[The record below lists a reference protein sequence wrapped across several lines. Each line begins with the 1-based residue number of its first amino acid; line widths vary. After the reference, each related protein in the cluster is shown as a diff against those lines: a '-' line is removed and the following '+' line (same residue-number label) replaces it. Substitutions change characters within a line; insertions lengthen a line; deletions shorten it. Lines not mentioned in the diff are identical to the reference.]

1 MPTAETLEN
10 FIEWS
15 YPNDIIDPKE
25 NNLFKEV
32 SHELT
37 CFMSEVKTISKIE
50 LKKYLKGLS
59 VNRRESLIRLFR
71 IFTAVSRT
79 NYQIFFSTWLI
90 NHKKGKLIF
99 KQLENKQHVLRLKI
113 KNYEITITE
122 KNLAEICMDD
132 DIAIEIIDYFDEK
145 KIIEVLTLI
154 QSDIELGR
162 DFLKTLIQ
170 YDSKGSQ
177 ATNRGKIAER
187 ITKQCLQR
195 FGLDEDVDYNS
206 TDIDVSDQLI
216 KRLENECVIQ
226 KTISKKIF
234 EDVKELIQKSNF
246 KRKSDI
252 VIPLNNPVL
261 FIQSSFYASDVASIA
276 QATISELN
284 AEKTL
289 LKIAQTNTGLSMKLI
304 GLIDGPGWAYSIS
317 FSRLKAVLDVVDD
330 YFGLRT
336 IPTKLRKLLHAEN
349 VTTPLDFEIGILLL
363 NNTNANKTNLI
374 NKVSQMYGIT
384 IPKISE
390 ELEKWLSRKKLSFNS
405 GVVNIIDQNRIE
417 LAKKYLVLD
426 LIYLNSK
433 SSITGEINSP
443 ENISITKV
451 DLKSIL
457 DQNYPL
463 TELEI
468 QKYLNELKLKLLIV
482 LR

>member
-1 MPTAETLEN
+1 MPTVELLED

-15 YPNDIIDPKE
+15 YPDDIIDPKE
-25 NNLFKEV
+25 NDLFKEV

-37 CFMSEVKTISKIE
+37 CLMSEVKTITKTE
-50 LKKYLKGLS
+50 LQKYLRGLS

-71 IFTAVSRT
+71 ILTAISRT
-79 NYQIFFSTWLI
+79 NYLIFFSTWLI

-99 KQLENKQHVLRLKI
+99 KQLNNKQYTLRLKI
-113 KNYEITITE
+113 KNSEITITE
-122 KNLAEICMDD
+122 KNIAEICVDE
-132 DIAIEIIDYFDEK
+132 DITSEIINYFDEK
-145 KIIEVLTLI
+145 KVIEVLTLI
-154 QSDIELGR
+154 QSDVELGS

-187 ITKQCLQR
+187 RTKQYLKE
-195 FGLDEDVDYNS
+195 FGLDEDIDYNS

-216 KRLENECVIQ
+216 KRLENEWMIQ
-226 KTISKKIF
+226 KTITKKIF
-234 EDVKELIQKSNF
+234 DDAKELIQRNNF

-276 QATISELN
+276 QATIDELN
-284 AEKTL
+284 AEKDL
-289 LKIAQTNTGLSMKLI
+289 LQIAKTNMGLSMKLI
-304 GLIDGPGWAYSIS
+304 GLIDGPGWAYSIG

-336 IPTKLRKLLHAEN
+336 VPTKLRKLLHSES

-363 NNTNANKTNLI
+363 NIPNVGKTNLI
-374 NKVSQMYGIT
+374 RKVSQMYGIT
-384 IPKISE
+384 IAKTSD

-405 GVVNIIDQNRIE
+405 GVLNIIDQNRIE
-417 LAKKYLVLD
+417 IAKKYLLLD

-433 SSITGEINSP
+433 LNVTGEISSP
-443 ENISITKV
+443 GNLSITKS

-457 DQNYPL
+457 EQNCPL
-463 TELEI
+463 TKLEI
-468 QKYLNELKLKLLIV
+468 QKYLDELKIRTLIV
-482 LR
+482 